1 MAYEFGGYYY
11 FRAYRGRSN
20 FYLNREGSGGMAQNQ
35 NCTIYKYTG
44 ADNVDH
50 KLRVVEAKNGCTLR
64 IARNEAYGL
73 NIYGYGGD
81 MTKPANCD
89 FHTVSGNY
97 DDSLI
102 DLLTV
107 DRDQNLY
114 RVKLIRHNLFL
125 TPAGDYNNANVTWER
140 ETGGDEQIW
149 KLCEKEE
156 GGDPSPKGGPFNLES
171 QV

>member
-114 RVKLIRHNLFL
+114 RVKLIRHDLFL
-125 TPAGDYNNANVTWER
+125 TPAGD
-140 ETGGDEQIW
+140 
-149 KLCEKEE
+149 
-156 GGDPSPKGGPFNLES
+156 
-171 QV
+171 